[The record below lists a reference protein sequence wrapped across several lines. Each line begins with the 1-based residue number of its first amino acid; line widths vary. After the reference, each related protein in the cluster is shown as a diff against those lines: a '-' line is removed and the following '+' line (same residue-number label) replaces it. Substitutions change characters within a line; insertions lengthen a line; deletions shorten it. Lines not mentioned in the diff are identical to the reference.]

1 MLIVATKYFKADIK
15 FYIKKKKYSKIND
28 DIDTVTVELEKG
40 NLIGDKL
47 EDLDLPKGTAAYKV
61 RIANSSTNV
70 GKSHGFRLIYYVV
83 IDEII
88 FLLTIYS
95 KKDDIRILTDK
106 QIEQHIK
113 ILLKPESY
121 EEE

>member
-83 IDEII
+83 IDEKIYLI
-88 FLLTIYS
+88 TIYS
-95 KKDDIRILTDK
+95 KKDDKRVPNDR
-106 QIEQHIK
+106 QIELMIK
-113 ILLKPESY
+113 NMLKPESY